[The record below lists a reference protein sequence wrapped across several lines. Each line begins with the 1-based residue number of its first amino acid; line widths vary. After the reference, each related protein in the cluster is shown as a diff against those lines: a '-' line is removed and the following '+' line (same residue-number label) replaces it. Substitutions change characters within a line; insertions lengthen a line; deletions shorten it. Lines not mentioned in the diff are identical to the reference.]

1 MNRLF
6 LFLSMLLLLNVAQ
19 VTPCLA
25 KVKEPIGAWNAPRHC
40 YPNDEAYQQARRERR
55 EAEDRW
61 MHRQRDRQREQNR
74 RDRRTKKLLEV
85 PKKDDDAMEYYRH
98 YREQRERDREQRSRD
113 RKRERKNKACFDLD
127 VVSPIRNRG
136 IYLNQIGDIIIDG
149 KLFKDIEMG
158 NGSVICTVCNRRISF
173 KNIFSHYKNKK
184 HRYFLKLSPEHQEKN
199 ADLIK

>member
-55 EAEDRW
+55 EAEDKW
-61 MHRQRDRQREQNR
+61 VQRQRDRQREQNR

-85 PKKDDDAMEYYRH
+85 PREKNPLANAIVRSRGGVERYRQ
-98 YREQRERDREQRSRD
+98 EVERDRERR
-113 RKRERKNKACFDLD
+113 RKKGAFELD

-136 IYLNQIGDIIIDG
+136 LYLNQLGDIIVDG

-158 NGSVICTVCNRRISF
+158 KGTVICTVCNRRISF

-184 HRYFLKLSPEHQEKN
+184 HRYFLKLSPEHQEEN
-199 ADLIK
+199 PDLIK